1 MEDLKNIV
9 EIVETINNSDN
20 WLDCLEECEKLCG
33 LAGLSEE
40 WNNASGDDFE
50 KVLKKAS
57 CILNCD
63 IGL

>member
-1 MEDLKNIV
+1 MKELKNII
-9 EIVETINNSDN
+9 EAINNSEN
-20 WLDCLEECEKLCG
+20 WADCLEECEKLCE

-40 WNNASGDDFE
+40 WNKASGENFE

>member
-1 MEDLKNIV
+1 MEELKN
-9 EIVETINNSDN
+9 IVETINNSEN
-20 WLDCLEECEKLCG
+20 WAECSEECEKLCD

-40 WNNASGDDFE
+40 WENASGEEFE
-50 KVLKKAS
+50 NVLKKAS